1 MNGNLGWIGLAAL
14 VSGSAFGQSATFGQS
29 TDAARFEFAD
39 VHVTP
44 KTEVN
49 TFMGVNPPHNG
60 RYEFHSASMIDLIQT
75 AYGVSPDHILGGPSW
90 LEMDRFDVIAL
101 VPAGT
106 KQEAMPG
113 SPPGALPDAVM
124 EMFQT
129 LLADRFRL
137 KLHQEEKP
145 LPGYALTVS
154 KKLQLK
160 EADGSGDTGCRMQ
173 APDGPT
179 DTTVR
184 YTCRNV
190 SMEAFAAV
198 LPRLRGLP
206 FNAVVD
212 KTDLKGLWNFDVKWS
227 LGSNGAAAGDAAAV
241 ADAIEKQL
249 GLKLEQ
255 QAIPTEVI
263 VVDSADN
270 VPTANAPGVTDRLP
284 IAPQPTAFEVAT
296 MKPTDPDYTGVSSNA
311 QPNGRWTVRGQ
322 TLVNLIV
329 RAFSASYAQMNA
341 DLIAGIPDWA
351 RTARFDITAQAP
363 RDAPANA
370 RIGPMI
376 RSLLE
381 DRLKLQWHAEERPV
395 SGYVLVATRPKM
407 KKADP
412 ASRTHCILSLA
423 SAGSPP
429 GALTMTCQNITMAQF
444 ADQIHSRVP
453 GPGWPVLDSTGIEGG
468 WDFALTYVRSVA
480 VNSSVEVGQSAGAA
494 PVASDPGG
502 GLTIFEALEKQLG
515 LKLESQKRAM
525 TVTVIDHLEQK
536 VAEN

>member
-14 VSGSAFGQSATFGQS
+14 VSGLAFGQSGPAP
-29 TDAARFEFAD
+29 ARFEIAD

-49 TFMGVNPPHNG
+49 TFMGVNPPRNG

-106 KQEAMPG
+106 REQAMPG
-113 SPPGALPDAVM
+113 SPPGALSDAVM

-137 KLHQEEKP
+137 KLHKEVKP
-145 LPGYALTVS
+145 LPGFALTVS
-154 KKLQLK
+154 RKLQLK
-160 EADGSGDTGCRMQ
+160 EGDGSGDTGCRML
-173 APDGPT
+173 APEGPT

-184 YTCRNV
+184 YACRNI
-190 SMEAFAAV
+190 SMEALAAV

-212 KTDLKGLWNFDVKWS
+212 KTELKGSWNFDVKWS
-227 LGSNGAAAGDAAAV
+227 LGSNGAAAGDAAVV

-255 QAIPTEVI
+255 QAIPTEVT

-341 DLIAGIPDWA
+341 DLIVGMPDWA

-381 DRLKLQWHAEERPV
+381 DRLKLQWHTEERPV
-395 SGYVLVATRPKM
+395 SGYVLVATKPKM

-412 ASRTHCILSLA
+412 ASRTHCILSVA
-423 SAGSPP
+423 AAGSPP

-468 WDFALTYVRSVA
+468 WDFALTYVRSV
-480 VNSSVEVGQSAGAA
+480 VWGWGGEVAQGAGAA

-515 LKLESQKRAM
+515 LKLESQKRPMA
-525 TVTVIDHLEQK
+525 VTVIDHLEQK